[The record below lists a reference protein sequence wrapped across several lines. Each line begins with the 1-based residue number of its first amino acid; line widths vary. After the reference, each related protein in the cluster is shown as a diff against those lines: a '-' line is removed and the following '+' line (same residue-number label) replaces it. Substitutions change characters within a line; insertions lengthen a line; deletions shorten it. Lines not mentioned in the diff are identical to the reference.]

1 MMANQTAENSKPEKT
16 KSGLGGFI
24 GVVLVLAGVA
34 SASGYTLVNHAMQ
47 VATDKSKL
55 DSETAKKS
63 LAVEYTGTMQTVPL
77 PPVITNMA
85 TPDSWVRMEATL
97 VYDGSNGNL
106 PATIPAEITEDILA
120 LMRTLTLGHVSG
132 PSGFLHLKGDIVE
145 RANQRSA
152 GRVSDVL
159 IQTLVF
165 E

>member
-1 MMANQTAENSKPEKT
+1 MAKQKPQKT
-16 KSGLGGFI
+16 KTDKPKSGLGAFF
-24 GVVLVLAGVA
+24 GVVIVLAGIA
-34 SASGYTLVNHAMQ
+34 AAGGYSLVNHAMQ

-55 DSETAKKS
+55 DTETAKKS
-63 LAVEYTGTMQTVPL
+63 IAVEYTGTMQTVPL
-77 PPVITNMA
+77 EPVITNMA
-85 TPDSWVRMEATL
+85 TPDSWVRMEASL
-97 VYDGSNGNL
+97 VYDGADGKLPPNL
-106 PATIPAEITEDILA
+106 PAEITEDILA

-145 RANQRSA
+145 RANQRSE

>member
-1 MMANQTAENSKPEKT
+1 MANQKFENSKSEKT
-16 KSGLGGFI
+16 KAGLGGFI
-24 GVVLVLAGVA
+24 GVVLVLTGLAAAG
-34 SASGYTLVNHAMQ
+34 GYTLVSHAMQ
-47 VATDKSKL
+47 VASDKSKL
-55 DSETAKKS
+55 DTETAKKS
-63 LAVEYTGTMQTVPL
+63 IAIEYTGKMQTVAL
-77 PPVITNMA
+77 MPVITNMA

-97 VYDGSNGNL
+97 VYDGSNGSL

-159 IQTLVF
+159 IQSLVF

>member
-1 MMANQTAENSKPEKT
+1 MAGQKPKT
-16 KSGLGGFI
+16 LKTDKAKGGMGGFI

-34 SASGYTLVNHAMQ
+34 AAGGYSLVNHAMQ
-47 VATDKSKL
+47 VATAKSKL
-55 DSETAKKS
+55 DTETAKKS
-63 LAVEYTGTMQTVPL
+63 IAVEYTGTMQTVAL
-77 PPVITNMA
+77 APVITNMA

-120 LMRTLTLGHVSG
+120 LLRTLTLGHVSG

>member
-1 MMANQTAENSKPEKT
+1 MAKKKPETAQNEKP
-16 KSGLGGFI
+16 KNAMGAFI

-34 SASGYTLVNHAMQ
+34 AAGGYSLVDHAMK

-55 DSETAKKS
+55 DTETAKKS
-63 LAVEYTGTMQTVPL
+63 IAVEYTGTMQTVAL
-77 PPVITNMA
+77 TPVITNMA
-85 TPDSWVRMEATL
+85 TSDSWVRMEASL
-97 VYDGSNGNL
+97 VYDGADGKLPPNL
-106 PATIPAEITEDILA
+106 PAEITEDILA

-145 RANQRSA
+145 RANQRSE

-159 IQTLVF
+159 IQSLVF